1 LKTSLSFQR
10 FSFFVFVR
18 LTSTHKFNKRTNQI
32 MTTTHYNNN
41 YPELSGVESTYIGH
55 YTQDSNHQLVLFQ
68 EKEQEE
74 SHAIASRSQ
83 NVSYANARHIDIL
96 TRMITDGEW
105 QNALDFMTFNPSF
118 SRSRIMAHEF
128 MGGYR
133 NAELYPIHLALSC
146 SDVPMEFILG
156 CVKLYPNSVR
166 KRETGYHRNVLH
178 IAFRSGVPDNIISYL
193 IQLYPGAASQQDA
206 LGRLP
211 LHYAISNVRSKSII
225 QELLNVY
232 PEAVKSWDV
241 SGWTPLHIAAGT
253 YTSAEMMNLLVTMA
267 PEMVAFKTDRGSTPL
282 EIALKSTKNNKDE
295 IVPILKKTEDLVWS
309 QPLFKS
315 YQHEEEDCLKH
326 HGKVVI
332 SGTYT

>member
-1 LKTSLSFQR
+1 
-10 FSFFVFVR
+10 
-18 LTSTHKFNKRTNQI
+18 

-41 YPELSGVESTYIGH
+41 YPPLAGVESNTTGQYA
-55 YTQDSNHQLVLFQ
+55 QDSNHQMVLFQ
-68 EKEQEE
+68 ERESQE
-74 SHAIASRSQ
+74 HNTIASHSQ
-83 NVSYANARHIDIL
+83 IVSFANTRHINIL

-105 QNALDFMTFNPSF
+105 RNALDFMKFNPSF
-118 SRSRIMAHEF
+118 SREPIMAHEF

-133 NAELYPIHLALSC
+133 NAEVYPIHLALSC

-156 CVKLYPNSVR
+156 CVSIYPDSVR
-166 KRETGYHRNVLH
+166 KRETGYKRNVLH

-193 IQLYPGAASQQDA
+193 IQLYPGAASQQDC

-211 LHYAISNVRSKSII
+211 LHYAMSNVRSKSII

-253 YTSAEMMNLLVTMA
+253 YTTEEIMNLLVTMA

-282 EIALKSTKNNKDE
+282 EIALRSTKNNKDE

-315 YQHEEEDCLKH
+315 YQHEEEECLKH
-326 HGKVVI
+326 HGNVVL